1 MRIWGVPPAGGP
13 LLWLPTA
20 QGGRGNYPNSYLQ
33 NLANDGT
40 PNSVQ
45 GVYVL
50 LFFLTPGTFF
60 LLIPVVIE
68 VERRIDEG
76 RQEETRHGHGRVG
89 DLGRE
94 HLAAEVV
101 VSSFNAG

>member
-1 MRIWGVPPAGGP
+1 MF
-13 LLWLPTA
+13 
-20 QGGRGNYPNSYLQ
+20 YY
-33 NLANDGT
+33 
-40 PNSVQ
+40 
-45 GVYVL
+45 
-50 LFFLTPGTFF
+50 FFDTWHLF
-60 LLIPVVIE
+60 LLIPVVIK